1 MDVRLLD
8 DFGVWDWGVSG
19 VDVWGLDCFRG
30 CCLVKWV
37 CLRQECGVWV
47 DSVGDWGYFGVQY
60 VDFDVKQ

>member
-1 MDVRLLD
+1 MFFFLGVYVSGKFRGLGCWWECCMDVRLLD

-37 CLRQECGVWV
+37 CLR
-47 DSVGDWGYFGVQY
+47 
-60 VDFDVKQ
+60 